1 MRALGLSFMSFSL
14 LLCAGIAFWV
24 YRYSSHH
31 VLKASQP
38 FSLYLVLFGS
48 AIQSLAVLP
57 ISFDEGAGW
66 STSQLTKLCN
76 TLPWCF
82 AAGYVIVLGALYVKL
97 WRVHQTLQF
106 SRRRIKLSHIAL
118 PSVVLVASALVILI
132 IQVSIAPLEWVREV
146 VDDLT
151 GDSQGNCESSTEN
164 IAFWVVPLAC
174 VVIAMMFLLGF
185 AAYKTRDVDS
195 AYSESSWIVVM
206 MVTHIEVMLI
216 GVPLIISFQSVDP
229 KDSYLIFVFLALV
242 FPDSTLGFIFVP
254 KMYALWLAL
263 TGQDKQRKR
272 GQRSSQHV
280 RVTGLGPP
288 PNTAISSRV
297 TADGSTPANVPEE
310 APNESLV
317 ECDEAHSAAS
327 LEEPEDVSEGDP
339 DEASMKLPEPVP
351 NEDSVKAATNLP
363 EATADED
370 AETNLPEAA
379 LEENPVEASAT
390 LPEQEAAEPKQN
402 NDVKPSSIS

>member
-1 MRALGLSFMSFSL
+1 MRALGLSLMSFSL

-48 AIQSLAVLP
+48 AIQSLVVLP

-76 TLPWCF
+76 MLPWCF

-106 SRRRIKLSHIAL
+106 SRRRINLSHIAV
-118 PSVVLVASALVILI
+118 PSLVLVASALVILI

-151 GDSQGNCESSTEN
+151 GDSQGQCESSTDKF
-164 IAFWVVPLAC
+164 AFWVVPLAC

-216 GVPLIISFQSVDP
+216 GVPLIITFKSLDSK

-272 GQRSSQHV
+272 GQRSSQQV

-310 APNESLV
+310 APNESLL
-317 ECDEAHSAAS
+317 ECGEAHSAAS
-327 LEEPEDVSEGDP
+327 PEEPGVP
-339 DEASMKLPEPVP
+339 DEGPVEASTDLPEAAADGDAV
-351 NEDSVKAATNLP
+351 DAATNLP

-370 AETNLPEAA
+370 AVDAETNLPEAV

-390 LPEQEAAEPKQN
+390 LPEEEGTELEQN
-402 NDVKPSSIS
+402 NDAKP

>member
-1 MRALGLSFMSFSL
+1 MRALGLSLMSFSL

-48 AIQSLAVLP
+48 AIQSLVVLP

-76 TLPWCF
+76 MLPWCF

-106 SRRRIKLSHIAL
+106 SRRRINLSHIAV
-118 PSVVLVASALVILI
+118 PSLVLVASALVILI

-151 GDSQGNCESSTEN
+151 GDSQGQCESSTDKF
-164 IAFWVVPLAC
+164 AFWVVPLAC

-216 GVPLIISFQSVDP
+216 GVPLIITFKSLDSK

-288 PNTAISSRV
+288 PNTAVSSRV
-297 TADGSTPANVPEE
+297 TADASAPAILPEE
-310 APNESLV
+310 APNESVV

-327 LEEPEDVSEGDP
+327 PEEPGVP
-339 DEASMKLPEPVP
+339 DEGPVEASTDLPEASADGDAV
-351 NEDSVKAATNLP
+351 DAATNLP

-370 AETNLPEAA
+370 AVDAETNLPEAV

-390 LPEQEAAEPKQN
+390 LPEEEGTELEQN
-402 NDVKPSSIS
+402 NDAKP